1 MTSAAGDVQESWMS
15 QGILQFPLME
25 IAHLSPRD
33 NLVTRGETIT
43 ARAASTV
50 TTADLDPGL
59 KVRATET
66 S

>member
-1 MTSAAGDVQESWMS
+1 MS

>member
-1 MTSAAGDVQESWMS
+1 MS

-25 IAHLSPRD
+25 IATLFPRD
-33 NLVTRGETIT
+33 NLVARGEANT

-50 TTADLDPGL
+50 TTADLDPGV
-59 KVRATET
+59 KVQATEI